1 MRIEVVRAVTALVP
15 YAIADYRET
24 YYNGVHLFK
33 RKHIMRYVILGTAGH
48 IDHGKSSL
56 VRALTG
62 IDPDRLKEEKERGI
76 TIDIGFADLAYPD
89 DDLTVGIVDVPG
101 HEKLISNM
109 LAGAGG
115 IDLVLMVIAA
125 DEGIMPQ
132 SREHLAICDLLDI
145 QSGLIAVTKSD
156 LVEKEWLSLVADEI
170 TSFVRGTFLEHAP
183 IVPVSAKTGDNLDLL
198 KKEIRDRALM
208 ITPKT
213 SGGLFRLPIDRVFT
227 LKGFGTVITGTAVSG
242 TISVDSPLD
251 ILPRD
256 ITTKVRGL
264 HSHGK
269 AISRAYAGQRVAI
282 NLQGVEKDDL
292 RRGDVAVAPSRF
304 TPTKTLDLSLDL
316 LQDVPPLKNRS
327 LVHFYTGTSETVAR
341 VILYEHEELKAGE
354 HCFCQFRLQDPVI
367 AMAGDRYIIRR
378 FSPLQTLGGGE
389 VLDPAPGRR
398 RRKDGIQDL
407 IIYQTG
413 QLGQKVELKIE
424 KAGLTGISVT
434 SVSAWINADGPAI
447 EQALKNLEQTGA
459 VIRHED
465 ILIHV
470 HAFELINSRV
480 QELVRAF
487 HKEHPL
493 KAGMA
498 KEEVRAHLNMDARLF
513 NFLLASLKDVIVDK
527 DLLRLK
533 TFKVALSGAAEAHKA
548 KILELLTKGE
558 FQPPT
563 KQDMAESL
571 KMDQKQIT
579 DILNILSKDRS
590 VVRVNESI
598 YLSAVAYDKMM
609 HTLKTFFAKKPELT
623 VAEFRDLLN
632 TSRKYALPFLEHLDA
647 AKVTLR
653 LGDARKF
660 LLKG

>member
-1 MRIEVVRAVTALVP
+1 MR
-15 YAIADYRET
+15 
-24 YYNGVHLFK
+24 H
-33 RKHIMRYVILGTAGH
+33 VILGTAGH

-56 VRALTG
+56 VKALTG

-89 DDLTVGIVDVPG
+89 DELTVGIVDVPG

-115 IDLVLMVIAA
+115 IDMVLMVIAA

-132 SREHLAICDLLDI
+132 SREHLAICDLLNI
-145 QSGLIAVTKSD
+145 QSGLIAITKAD

-170 TSFVRGTFLEHAP
+170 ASFVKGTFLEQAP
-183 IVPVSAKTGDNLDLL
+183 IIPVSARTGENLDLL
-198 KKEIRDRALM
+198 KKEIRDRALT

-227 LKGFGTVITGTAVSG
+227 LKGFGTVVTGTAVSG
-242 TISVDSPLD
+242 TISVDAPLD
-251 ILPRD
+251 ILPRG
-256 ITTKVRGL
+256 ISTRVRGL

-269 AISRAYAGQRVAI
+269 AIHTAFAGQRVAI
-282 NLQGVEKDDL
+282 NLQGVEKNDL
-292 RRGDVAVAPSRF
+292 RRGDVAVAPSSF
-304 TPTKTLDLSLDL
+304 TPTKILDLSLDL
-316 LQDVPPLKNRS
+316 LKDVPPLKNRS
-327 LVHFYTGTSETVAR
+327 LVHFYTGTAETVAR

-378 FSPLQTLGGGE
+378 FSPLQTLGGGA

-398 RRKDGIQDL
+398 RRKDGIEDL
-407 IIYQTG
+407 SIYQTG
-413 QLGQKVELKIE
+413 TLGQKIELKVE
-424 KAGLTGISVT
+424 KAGITGISLPALT
-434 SVSAWINADGPAI
+434 GWINTDRPAI
-447 EQALKNLEQTGA
+447 QRELNTLVQAGS

-465 ILIHV
+465 ILLHL
-470 HAFELINSRV
+470 HAFERIHARV
-480 QELVRAF
+480 QELLKEF
-487 HKEHPL
+487 HKNHPL
-493 KAGMA
+493 KPGMA
-498 KEEVRAHLNMDARLF
+498 KEEARTQLNIDPKLF
-513 NFLLASLKDVIVDK
+513 NFLLTSLKDVIVDK

-563 KQDMAESL
+563 KQEMAESL

-590 VVRVNESI
+590 IVRVNESI
-598 YLSAVAYDKMM
+598 YLSAVAYDKMI
-609 HTLKTFFAKKPELT
+609 HTLKTFFAKKPDLT

-653 LGDARKF
+653 LGDVRKF
-660 LLKG
+660 MLKG

>member
-1 MRIEVVRAVTALVP
+1 
-15 YAIADYRET
+15 
-24 YYNGVHLFK
+24 
-33 RKHIMRYVILGTAGH
+33 MRYVILGTAGH

-56 VRALTG
+56 VKALTG

-89 DDLTVGIVDVPG
+89 DELTVGIVDVPG

-115 IDLVLMVIAA
+115 IDMVLMVIAA

-132 SREHLAICDLLDI
+132 SREHLAICDLLNI
-145 QSGLIAVTKSD
+145 QSGLIAITKSD

-170 TSFVRGTFLEHAP
+170 GSFVKGTFLEHAP
-183 IVPVSAKTGDNLDLL
+183 IVPVSARTGDNLDIL
-198 KKEIRDRALM
+198 KKEIRDRALT

-227 LKGFGTVITGTAVSG
+227 LKGFGTVVTGTAVSG
-242 TISVDSPLD
+242 MIAVDAPLD
-251 ILPRD
+251 ILPRG
-256 ITTKVRGL
+256 ITTRVRGL

-269 AISRAYAGQRVAI
+269 AIPKAYAGQRVAI
-282 NLQGVEKDDL
+282 NLQGVEKEDL
-292 RRGDVAVAPSRF
+292 RRGDVAVAPSSF
-304 TPTKTLDLSLDL
+304 VPTKTLDLSLDL
-316 LQDVPPLKNRS
+316 LKDVPPLKNRG

-389 VLDPAPGRR
+389 ILDPAPGRR

-407 IIYQTG
+407 TIYQTG
-413 QLGQKVELKIE
+413 QLDQKIGLKIE
-424 KAGLTGISVT
+424 KAGLTGISVPFL
-434 SVSAWINADGPAI
+434 SGWINADRPALQ
-447 EQALKNLEQTGA
+447 QALTTLEQSGT
-459 VIRHED
+459 VVRHED
-465 ILIHV
+465 ILLHV
-470 HAFELINSRV
+470 HAFELITSRV
-480 QELVRAF
+480 QELLRAF

-493 KAGMA
+493 KPGMA
-498 KEEVRAHLNMDARLF
+498 KEEVRTHLNIDPKLF

-533 TFKVALSGAAEAHKA
+533 TFKVALSGAAEAHKTR
-548 KILELLTKGE
+548 ILELLAKGE

-563 KQDMAESL
+563 KQEMAEAL
-571 KMDQKQIT
+571 KMDLKQIT
-579 DILNILSKDRS
+579 DILNILSKERA
-590 VVRVNESI
+590 VVRINEST
-598 YLSAVAYDKMM
+598 YLSVAAYDRMISL
-609 HTLKTFFAKKPELT
+609 LKTFFSKKPELT
-623 VAEFRDLLN
+623 VGEFRDLLN
-632 TSRKYALPFLEHLDA
+632 TSRKFALPFLEHLDA

-653 LGDARKF
+653 LGDVRKF
-660 LLKG
+660 LLKS